1 MSGNKSTTAWNPYLC
16 GSLAGVLA
24 VLSVVVSG
32 KYLGASTTFVK
43 SVGLIEGLFAP
54 DRVAAMDYF
63 IKNTPRIDWQ
73 WMFVAGIFIGSLLAS
88 ALTKTFKAQAVPAMW
103 ARTFGEGRVKRGVAA
118 FLGGILVMFGARLA
132 GGCPSGHGLS
142 GVMQMSLS
150 GIIALVCFF
159 AGGVI
164 MARLIYGRA
173 KR

>member
-1 MSGNKSTTAWNPYLC
+1 MSDNKSTTAWNPYLC

-43 SVGLIEGLFAP
+43 SAGLIEGFFAP

-63 IKNTPRIDWQ
+63 AKNTPKIDWQ

-88 ALTKTFKAQAVPAMW
+88 TLTKTFKAQPVPTMW
-103 ARTFGEGRVKRGVAA
+103 ANAFGEGKVQRGIAA

-150 GIIALVCFF
+150 GIIALICFF
-159 AGGVI
+159 AGGVF
-164 MARLIYGRA
+164 MAKLIYRRD